1 MPKKSADKPTAR
13 SGKRDAPKEAP
24 AAPVV
29 GDSTAGRGPRNPRRG
44 PRGASEGGTI
54 GALITRCKQKY

>member
-29 GDSTAGRGPRNPRRG
+29 GDSSNVRGPRNPRRG
-44 PRGASEGGTI
+44 PRGANEGGTTDDQ
-54 GALITRCKQKY
+54 ITR